1 MPATRWRRTSFIL
14 MAALAAICVSVAT
27 REAAHRPLWLDEV
40 YGLDQSIR
48 NVSFAQLFINGA
60 LGQGSP
66 SPLDYV
72 LVKCLDRVRS
82 EVRYLGLEPHVYF
95 RLIAMLSTLIAGVC
109 AFQMAMRPGGREATG
124 RARALVTVLAV
135 CAMLSLVLDPMIF
148 HFAGEV
154 RPYALWTACWFLA
167 AGSFLWQG
175 RNARGW
181 QFVLLVALSLTATAS
196 VFQLVALGAASSS
209 VELARGKTLA
219 TVVQRTLTL
228 FTAPTGLAL
237 YYCFKVQPWNYPAG
251 WRTWSRFLPFWGSH
265 AWVAVLSLTAV
276 ALCLIDR
283 RTVTLATPPL
293 AMLILY
299 LMGPFVFWVTEEK
312 GFFFTERQY
321 LYYGTAVPLVCVVC
335 AGVLSSQGLTFRRAR
350 LWLLVLLICFCGLDA
365 IRVSTRTADVIA
377 TAWRGW
383 ETTSGIPADP
393 QRVLATLLNHEL
405 PSGFCFTAKPSDV
418 SAANVSL
425 VAAWMPV
432 HYCNLKVGHDV
443 VLLMP
448 RGDGAEVLGLASTCR
463 SGTLVRILA
472 PK

>member
-14 MAALAAICVSVAT
+14 MAALAAIWVSVAT

-209 VELARGKTLA
+209 VELASGKTLA
-219 TVVQRTLTL
+219 NVVEVPPILGFACVGRRAIAHGGCSVPDRST
-228 FTAPTGLAL
+228 
-237 YYCFKVQPWNYPAG
+237 YRHAG
-251 WRTWSRFLPFWGSH
+251 NTSAGDAHPLPHGSFC
-265 AWVAVLSLTAV
+265 VLG
-276 ALCLIDR
+276 DR
-283 RTVTLATPPL
+283 
-293 AMLILY
+293 
-299 LMGPFVFWVTEEK
+299 GK
-312 GFFFTERQY
+312 
-321 LYYGTAVPLVCVVC
+321 
-335 AGVLSSQGLTFRRAR
+335 GVLL
-350 LWLLVLLICFCGLDA
+350 
-365 IRVSTRTADVIA
+365 
-377 TAWRGW
+377 
-383 ETTSGIPADP
+383 
-393 QRVLATLLNHEL
+393 H
-405 PSGFCFTAKPSDV
+405 
-418 SAANVSL
+418 
-425 VAAWMPV
+425 
-432 HYCNLKVGHDV
+432 
-443 VLLMP
+443 
-448 RGDGAEVLGLASTCR
+448 
-463 SGTLVRILA
+463 
-472 PK
+472 